1 MQPMKI
7 LEHNHED
14 FRLTQ
19 LMGIVTRHMKLAIN
33 KNIARENIQLEF
45 QHWIILKYLDSNT
58 GTPQCEIA
66 KHGKK
71 NKTSITRMINTME
84 KMDLVVRKSNKL
96 DKRNRLIFLTPKG
109 HALSESVTPIVFRT
123 IDAIEKGIDS
133 REVIIAENVLFKMFE
148 NIKLLMSE
156 PLENSQNQEEQHV

>member
-1 MQPMKI
+1 
-7 LEHNHED
+7 
-14 FRLTQ
+14 
-19 LMGIVTRHMKLAIN
+19 
-33 KNIARENIQLEF
+33 
-45 QHWIILKYLDSNT
+45 
-58 GTPQCEIA
+58 
-66 KHGKK
+66 
-71 NKTSITRMINTME
+71 MINTME

>member
-45 QHWIILKYLDSNT
+45 QH
-58 GTPQCEIA
+58 
-66 KHGKK
+66 
-71 NKTSITRMINTME
+71 
-84 KMDLVVRKSNKL
+84 
-96 DKRNRLIFLTPKG
+96 
-109 HALSESVTPIVFRT
+109 
-123 IDAIEKGIDS
+123 
-133 REVIIAENVLFKMFE
+133 
-148 NIKLLMSE
+148 
-156 PLENSQNQEEQHV
+156 